1 MNFLGRVG
9 AQLRRPARAILDAS
23 QRRGQSVARVP
34 AAERG
39 GTADAPRRSPGPR
52 ARIARPSASVRLTN
66 RRVPDGRSAVERN
79 DAVPRWIRTYGTTA
93 WLLIGIVIVVGM
105 IVFATSRIQAVFI
118 AVFLAAVVTSVLYPI
133 VSLLARYMPR
143 VLAAVITLLG
153 GFAIVAGLMTYIV
166 TSVIGQWSTLAEQ
179 FGDGIN
185 AIFEFLEEG
194 PLPINIT
201 QAEVANWINSLLDE
215 AQDYISQNAGEL
227 ASTVLSNAGAVALIF
242 TVIALS
248 LFVTI
253 FFLIRGGDMWLW
265 FLNQLPARYRSNVHR
280 AADAGWTTFSG
291 YARGTM
297 IIALFDG
304 VLAFLLLIIVGVPLA
319 APLAVLVFIGAFI
332 PLIGAPA
339 AMIIAA
345 VVALAANGFVA
356 AIVVTIGIALIG
368 QIEGNVL
375 QPLVMG
381 RQVSLHP
388 VIVALGV
395 TAGTFLAG
403 LLGAIIVIPIM
414 AVIWAVYSE
423 LRTLDPPIEGPLPR
437 SSRVSKRGA

>member
-1 MNFLGRVG
+1 MEFLDRLGN
-9 AQLRRPARAILDAS
+9 QLRRPARVVRDITRMRAASRQERTAVTPPAIPT
-23 QRRGQSVARVP
+23 RRVTPS
-34 AAERG
+34 
-39 GTADAPRRSPGPR
+39 S
-52 ARIARPSASVRLTN
+52 RISRPSSSVRLTN

-79 DAVPRWIRTYGTTA
+79 DAVPRWIRTYGTTS
-93 WLLIGIVIVVGM
+93 WLLIGIVIVVAM
-105 IVFATSRIQAVFI
+105 IVYATSRIQAVFI
-118 AVFLAAVVTSVLYPI
+118 AVFLAAVVTSVLYP
-133 VSLLARYMPR
+133 VVTLLARFMPR
-143 VLAAVITLLG
+143 ALATVVTLLG
-153 GFAIVAGLMTYIV
+153 SFAIVAGLVTYIV
-166 TSVIGQWSTLAEQ
+166 TSVVGQWSTLAEQ

-185 AIFEFLEEG
+185 AIFDFLENG
-194 PLPINIT
+194 PLPISIT
-201 QAEVANWINSLLDE
+201 QAEMVEWINSLV
-215 AQDYISQNAGEL
+215 AQAQEYISQNAGEL
-227 ASTVLSNAGAVALIF
+227 ASTVLSNAGTVALLF

-253 FFLIRGGDMWLW
+253 FFLMRGNEMWLW
-265 FLNQLPARYRSNVHR
+265 FLNQLPARYRFNVHR

-304 VLAFLLLIIVGVPLA
+304 VLAFILLIIVGVPLA

-356 AIVVTIGIALIG
+356 AIIVTIGIALIG

-381 RQVSLHP
+381 KQVSLHP

-414 AVIWAVYSE
+414 AVLWAMYSE
-423 LRTLDPPIEGPLPR
+423 LRTIDPPLDGPLPR
-437 SSRVSKRGA
+437 SSRMSKRTT